1 MRLIFKPWLHI
12 SKKYFKNVEN
22 TPSEH
27 QILRKKIR
35 KFSLK
40 TAEAKKK
47 NKKKTGSNVEKLRK
61 VEPQQK
67 QRVLIKKKECTTE
80 ET

>member
-1 MRLIFKPWLHI
+1 MSQFYNLRLIFKPWLHI

-47 NKKKTGSNVEKLRK
+47 K
-61 VEPQQK
+61 
-67 QRVLIKKKECTTE
+67 
-80 ET
+80 